1 MISQLRAWGNRK
13 YVDVIIWR
21 NRRSAYRE
29 RVLVVSNHWDGSVQV
44 FYHFLLGYF
53 APLTVWL
60 RKTGSKKIAVR
71 DCGPMNQW
79 FDLLGPEISVQ
90 IVKPGVALH
99 TLAGNRSRHHVV
111 TGLDYPRKHKQ
122 QRLSVAIA
130 AMQSFLPKLDMSSAP
145 ILIIDRATT
154 DDFHSSSM
162 SETEMSGAQRRSTPN
177 LSNVCEE
184 ILVPDSYVFA
194 DMAMIAPASQVALA
208 QHSRVLVAQHGAGLT
223 HMIWMQK
230 GSTVIEI
237 HPPLPDEAIDVF
249 RLLARALGHHYIR
262 IAQSHVHADVDA
274 SDLIEAFRSVDARY
288 LGSPP
293 ASSATSY
300 TAH

>member
-1 MISQLRAWGNRK
+1 VINRLRAWGNRK

-21 NRRSAYRE
+21 NKRSAYRE

-60 RKTGSKKIAVR
+60 RETGAKNIAVR

-79 FDLLGPEISVQ
+79 FDLLGPEISMQ

-111 TGLDYPRKHKQ
+111 TGLDYPNKHKRH
-122 QRLSVAIA
+122 RLSVAIK
-130 AMQSFLPKLDMSSAP
+130 AMQSFLPNLDTSSSP
-145 ILIIDRATT
+145 ILIIDRVTA

-162 SETEMSGAQRRSTPN
+162 SETEMSGARRRSTPN
-177 LSNVCEE
+177 LGSVCEE
-184 ILVPDSYVFA
+184 ILVPGSYVFA
-194 DMAMIAPASQVALA
+194 DMATIAPASQVALA
-208 QHSRVLVAQHGAGLT
+208 QHSKVLVAQHGAGLT
-223 HMIWMQK
+223 HMIWMQR

-237 HPPLPDEAIDVF
+237 HPHLPDEAIDVF
-249 RLLARALGHHYIR
+249 LLLAKALGHHYIR
-262 IAQSHVHADVDA
+262 ISQSHVHADID
-274 SDLIEAFRSVDARY
+274 SNDLIEAFRSLDAKY
-288 LGSPP
+288 LGS
-293 ASSATSY
+293 ANLT
-300 TAH
+300 

>member
-1 MISQLRAWGNRK
+1 MINRLRAWGNRK

-21 NRRSAYRE
+21 NKRSAYRE

-60 RKTGSKKIAVR
+60 RKTGSKNIAVR

-79 FDLLGPEISVQ
+79 FDLLGPEINVQ

-111 TGLDYPRKHKQ
+111 TGLDYPRKHKRR
-122 QRLSVAIA
+122 RLPVAIES
-130 AMQSFLPKLDMSSAP
+130 MQSFLPNLDISSAP
-145 ILIIDRATT
+145 ILIIDRATI

-162 SETEMSGAQRRSTPN
+162 SETEMSGARRRSTPN

-184 ILVPDSYVFA
+184 ILIPGSYVFA
-194 DMAMIAPASQVALA
+194 DMATLAPESQVALA
-208 QHSRVLVAQHGAGLT
+208 QRSKVLVAQHGAGLT

-249 RLLARALGHHYIR
+249 RLLAKALGHQYLR
-262 IAQSHVHADVDA
+262 ISQSHVHANIDS
-274 SDLIEAFRSVDARY
+274 SDLIEAFRSVGPEY
-288 LGSPP
+288 LGS
-293 ASSATSY
+293 SNVS
-300 TAH
+300 

>member
-1 MISQLRAWGNRK
+1 MINQLRAWGNRK
-13 YVDVIIWR
+13 YVDLIIWR
-21 NRRSAYRE
+21 NRRTAYKE

-60 RKTGSKKIAVR
+60 RKTGTKKIAVR

-79 FDLLGPEISVQ
+79 FEFLEPEVSVQ

-99 TLAGNRSRHHVV
+99 TLAGNRSRHHVL
-111 TGLDYPRKHKQ
+111 TGLDYPHNHKKSQ
-122 QRLSVAIA
+122 LSVAVE
-130 AMQSFLPKLDMSSAP
+130 AMQSFIPKSEIRSIP
-145 ILIIDRATT
+145 ILIIDRSTT

-177 LSNVCEE
+177 LRDICEE
-184 ILVPDSYVFA
+184 ILVQGSFAFA
-194 DMAMIAPASQVALA
+194 DMATIAPELQVSLA
-208 QHSRVLVAQHGAGLT
+208 QHSQVLVGQHGAGLT

-237 HPPLPDEAIDVF
+237 HPPLPEEAIDVF
-249 RLLARALGHHYIR
+249 RLLAKALGHNYIR
-262 IAQSHVHADVDA
+262 IPQSHVHAKLD
-274 SDLIEAFRSVDARY
+274 SSGLIEAFRSVGVTSLR
-288 LGSPP
+288 
-293 ASSATSY
+293 SSNVN
-300 TAH
+300 

>member
-1 MISQLRAWGNRK
+1 MVIRQLRTWGNRK
-13 YVDVIIWR
+13 YVDLIIWR
-21 NRRSAYRE
+21 DRRTAYNE

-60 RKTGSKKIAVR
+60 RKTGSKTISVR

-79 FDLLGPEISVQ
+79 FELLEPEISVQ

-111 TGLDYPRKHKQ
+111 TGLDYPRKHKRE
-122 QRLSVAIA
+122 RLSVAIE
-130 AMQSFLPKLDMSSAP
+130 AMHSFLPNLDMSSAP

-162 SETEMSGAQRRSTPN
+162 SETEMSGARRRSTPN
-177 LSNVCEE
+177 LTNVCEE
-184 ILVPDSYVFA
+184 ILLPGSFVVA
-194 DMAMIAPASQVALA
+194 DMATIAPESQVALA

-223 HMIWMQK
+223 HMIWMPK

-249 RLLARALGHHYIR
+249 RLLAKALGHQYIR
-262 IAQSHVHADVDA
+262 ISQSHVHADVNS
-274 SDLIEAFRSVDARY
+274 SDLIEAFRSVSAEY
-288 LGSPP
+288 LGS
-293 ASSATSY
+293 ANQR
-300 TAH
+300 